1 MTATH
6 KLNDL
11 KDLLLQLYPE
21 ATYEYIDNPRT
32 EKPANTLVVK
42 NDKFKQL
49 GYKGVQINS

>member
-11 KDLLLQLYPE
+11 KDLLLELYPE
-21 ATYEYIDNPRT
+21 ATFEYIDNPRT
-32 EKPANTLVVK
+32 EKSANTLVVK

-49 GYKGVQINS
+49 GYKGVQIN